1 MTLMWRRHSR
11 QNQPHSLLSLML
23 VGALVMVVVAVTR
36 FYQLGWLGG
45 AGQTSAQSGAEDD
58 WLTFGYDAARDSVNP
73 NETLI
78 TRANVGRLH
87 RLWTAR
93 LPQIAD
99 STPIL
104 LHDVQLPDGRYRDVL
119 YLTTKAGSLVALDAA
134 AGTRLWVKTPGSRN
148 PRFTTSSPAADPVKG
163 VIYSYG
169 LDGKVHQYQAGTGQ
183 EITGNGWPVT
193 ITTMLATEKESSAL
207 NIANGYLYVTTAGF
221 DGDAPPYQGHVV
233 AINLIEGGTHVF
245 NSLCANKTH
254 LLAPEECPEN
264 QSGIWGR
271 AGAVVDPLTSHIFV
285 ATGNGPYT
293 GNLGG
298 HDWGNSVLELTADGE
313 RLLDSY
319 TPKNFSA
326 MSPQDQDLGS
336 ASPALLPPIP
346 GSRTPYLIVQASKD
360 SMLRLLNRQNLSG
373 QGGPG
378 HLGGELQALDA
389 PDHCPVLTQPAV
401 WNDPASGAIWVFVA
415 NNCAINGYQVL
426 TSSRGVTTLRQAWS
440 VGASATSPVVAD
452 GVLFA
457 ATSHAL
463 LALDPRTG
471 RTLWSSARPTAG
483 GTIDAVHWES
493 SIVINGRLYCADEAG
508 QITAYGL

>member
-1 MTLMWRRHSR
+1 MALMWRRRSR
-11 QNQPHSLLSLML
+11 QNQPHSLLSLIL
-23 VGALVMVVVAVTR
+23 VGTLVMVVVAGLR

-45 AGQTSAQSGAEDD
+45 AGQTSARSGIEDD

-73 NETLI
+73 NEMLI

-93 LPQIAD
+93 LPQVAD

-134 AGTRLWVKTPGSRN
+134 TGARLWIKTPGSRH
-148 PRFTTSSPAADPVKG
+148 PRFTTSSPVADPIKE

-169 LDGKVHQYQAGTGQ
+169 LDGKVHQYQASTGQ

-193 ITTMLATEKESSAL
+193 ITTMLASEKESSSL
-207 NIANGYLYVTTAGF
+207 NIANDYLYVTTAGF

-233 AINLIEGGTHVF
+233 AINLIEGGAHVF
-245 NSLCANKTH
+245 NSLCANLRH
-254 LLAPEECPEN
+254 ILAPGECPDN

-285 ATGNGPYT
+285 ATGNGAYT
-293 GNLGG
+293 GNQGG

-319 TPKNFSA
+319 TPTNFDA
-326 MSPQDQDLGS
+326 MSAQDQDLGS
-336 ASPALLPPIP
+336 VSPALLPVIP
-346 GSRTPYLIVQASKD
+346 ESRTPYLIVQAGKD

-378 HLGGELQALDA
+378 HLGGELQELDA

-401 WNDPASGAIWVFVA
+401 WTDPASGAIWVFVT
-415 NNCAINGYQVL
+415 NSCAINGYRVI
-426 TSSRGVTTLRQAWS
+426 TSSRGVTSLRQAWS
-440 VGASATSPVVAD
+440 IGASATSPIVAN
-452 GVLFA
+452 GLLFA
-457 ATSHAL
+457 ATSQEL
-463 LALDPRTG
+463 LALDPLTG
-471 RTLWSSARPTAG
+471 HLLWSSARSTAG
-483 GTIDAVHWES
+483 GTIDAIHWES
-493 SIVINGRLYCADEAG
+493 PIVINGRLYCSDEAG